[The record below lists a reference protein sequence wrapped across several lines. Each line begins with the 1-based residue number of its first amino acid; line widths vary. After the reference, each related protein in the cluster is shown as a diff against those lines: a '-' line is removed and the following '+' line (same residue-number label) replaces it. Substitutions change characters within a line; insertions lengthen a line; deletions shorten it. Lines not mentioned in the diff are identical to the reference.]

1 MEIYNG
7 KIPFNAEFLHVISCN
22 AKIVY
27 EQGSVNTENG
37 ETKINIDEGE
47 IRTGLNP
54 EHITIF

>member
-1 MEIYNG
+1 MY
-7 KIPFNAEFLHVISCN
+7 